1 MTAGRRLVAILAAYF
16 AGHSLCPH
24 PTRSIVDRVAS
35 AFQLREIHERIRE
48 GFAV

>member
-1 MTAGRRLVAILAAYF
+1 MTAGRRLVAILAADI

-24 PTRSIVDRVAS
+24 PTPSIVDRVAW

-48 GFAV
+48 RFAV